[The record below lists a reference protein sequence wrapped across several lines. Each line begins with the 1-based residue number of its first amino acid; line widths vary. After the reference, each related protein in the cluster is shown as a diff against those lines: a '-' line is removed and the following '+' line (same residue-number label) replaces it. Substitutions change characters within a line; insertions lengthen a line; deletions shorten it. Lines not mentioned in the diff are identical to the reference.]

1 MFEHLGLTCVVAVE
15 NCEDEVLQGNVDQQ
29 HSETLKLQHEYDSIV
44 TKVESNDELRQVQK
58 EASLL
63 MHSWPDEWF
72 LRSKKVPRSF
82 QDPETDQVH
91 IVPSCF
97 LLCVL

>member
-29 HSETLKLQHEYDSIV
+29 HSEALELQHEYDSIV
-44 TKVESNDELRQVQK
+44 TKVESNDELCKVQK

-72 LRSKKVPRSF
+72 LRSKKVPKTF

-91 IVPSCF
+91 IVPS
-97 LLCVL
+97 